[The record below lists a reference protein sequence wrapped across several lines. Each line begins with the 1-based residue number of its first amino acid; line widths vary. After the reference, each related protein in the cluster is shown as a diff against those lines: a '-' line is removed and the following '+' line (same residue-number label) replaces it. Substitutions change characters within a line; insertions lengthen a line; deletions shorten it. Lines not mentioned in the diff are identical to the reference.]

1 MFHELRLSM
10 EALAY
15 SPKCPGFAKNI
26 IYKVRLKSLRSG
38 HITIMPSSSGGRLH
52 LEPCACHGGPAVNQE
67 KLITSEEVFVICLLP
82 KGIQLLFQWN
92 GPYNGSYGHLDCW
105 RMILLMVSTF
115 AHQHNCIVLH
125 VWLLSPIKKWLSFRW
140 TLCTTNWINMKL
152 HSFTIF
158 RSGFMHSC
166 MHMFNNK

>member
-38 HITIMPSSSGGRLH
+38 HITIMPSSSGGRVH

-82 KGIQLLFQWN
+82 ERIQLLFQRN
-92 GPYNGSYGHLDCW
+92 GPLQWAMWAFG
-105 RMILLMVSTF
+105 LLKNDTPDGVYF
-115 AHQHNCIVLH
+115 
-125 VWLLSPIKKWLSFRW
+125 
-140 TLCTTNWINMKL
+140 CTPA
-152 HSFTIF
+152 
-158 RSGFMHSC
+158 
-166 MHMFNNK
+166 